1 MRDSDAKTNRACE
14 ALLQRLFFVMTLTGF
29 YCRSG
34 VAYRDVG
41 EGREQGRGSFSP
53 RFAPGT
59 ALLQLFFVVVL
70 TGMGLMPAN
79 ADEIR
84 PALLDVKEQNT
95 GLFAVTWK
103 IPVRGDRVLAITPQL
118 PGSLELVGS
127 PSVQDVPGARIEHST
142 FKSNGNPLTG
152 ESIVIEGLSAVQTD
166 VLLLIQ
172 LQDGTQHSAI
182 LRPASPEFTIPLKSS
197 KLKVAGDY
205 WRLGTGH
212 ILEGADHLLF
222 VLALLLIVSGFGQLL
237 KAVTAF
243 TVAHSITLA
252 LATLG
257 MVHVPAAPTE
267 AIIALSILF
276 LATEIIHKHNGQISL
291 TERYPWVIAFIFGLF
306 HGLGFA
312 GALSEI
318 GVPQHEVPLALFMF
332 NVGVETG
339 QLLFIG
345 AVLTLIALLKRLPL
359 TTPQGAWRV
368 LPYSIGSVAAFWT
381 IDRVM
386 SFLPVAV

>member
-1 MRDSDAKTNRACE
+1 
-14 ALLQRLFFVMTLTGF
+14 
-29 YCRSG
+29 
-34 VAYRDVG
+34 
-41 EGREQGRGSFSP
+41 
-53 RFAPGT
+53 
-59 ALLQLFFVVVL
+59 
-70 TGMGLMPAN
+70 MPAN

-84 PALLDVKEQNT
+84 PALLDIKEQNT

-103 IPVRGDRVLAITPQL
+103 VPMRGNRALPITPRL
-118 PGSLELVGS
+118 PQSLELLGK
-127 PSVQDVPGARIEHST
+127 PSLQDVPGALIELATYKNNAGS
-142 FKSNGNPLTG
+142 LTG
-152 ESIVIEGLSAVQTD
+152 QTIIIEGLTALQTD

-182 LRPASPEFTIPLKSS
+182 LRPSSPEYTIPLEAS
-197 KLKVAGDY
+197 KLEIAADY
-205 WRLGTGH
+205 WSMGTIH
-212 ILEGADHLLF
+212 ILEGIDHLLF
-222 VLALLLIVSGFGQLL
+222 VLALLLIVSGIGRLV

-243 TVAHSITLA
+243 TVAHSITLV

-257 MVHVPAAPTE
+257 LVHMPAAPTE

-276 LATEIIHKHNGQISL
+276 LAAEIVHQRNGVIGI

-339 QLLFIG
+339 QLLFIA
-345 AVLTLIALLKRLPL
+345 AVLGLIALLKRLPL
-359 TTPQGAWRV
+359 TAPQGAWRL
-368 LPYSIGSVAAFWT
+368 LPYSIGGVAAYWT
-381 IDRVM
+381 IDRVV
-386 SFLPVAV
+386 SFMPFAV

>member
-1 MRDSDAKTNRACE
+1 MIRSLVHT
-14 ALLQRLFFVMTLTGF
+14 FVFAVL
-29 YCRSG
+29 
-34 VAYRDVG
+34 VG
-41 EGREQGRGSFSP
+41 LYP
-53 RFAPGT
+53 A
-59 ALLQLFFVVVL
+59 
-70 TGMGLMPAN
+70 MPAN

-84 PALLDVKEQNT
+84 PALLDIKEQNT

-103 IPVRGDRVLAITPQL
+103 VPTRGDRILAITPQL
-118 PGSLELVGS
+118 PDSLELLGS
-127 PSVQDVPGARIEHST
+127 PSVQDIPGARIEHAT
-142 FKSNGNPLTG
+142 YKNNGASLTG
-152 ESIVIEGLSAVQTD
+152 QSIVINGLSALQTD

-182 LRPASPEFTIPLKSS
+182 LRPGSPEFTIPLEAS
-197 KLKVAGDY
+197 KLEIAGDY
-205 WRLGTGH
+205 WHMGTIH
-212 ILEGADHLLF
+212 ILEGVDHLLF
-222 VLALLLIVSGFGQLL
+222 VLALLLIVSGLGSLV

-257 MVHVPAAPTE
+257 VVHVPAAPTE

-276 LATEIIHKHNGQISL
+276 LASEIVHKHNGVIGI

-339 QLLFIG
+339 QLLFI
-345 AVLTLIALLKRLPL
+345 AVVLSLIALLQRLPF
-359 TTPQGAWRV
+359 TAPQGAWRLV
-368 LPYSIGSVAAFWT
+368 PYAIGSVAAFWT
-381 IDRVM
+381 IERVL
-386 SFLPVAV
+386 SFMPIPT

>member
-1 MRDSDAKTNRACE
+1 MRQFIKLLWLAC
-14 ALLQRLFFVMTLTGF
+14 
-29 YCRSG
+29 
-34 VAYRDVG
+34 VA
-41 EGREQGRGSFSP
+41 
-53 RFAPGT
+53 
-59 ALLQLFFVVVL
+59 VVL
-70 TGMGLMPAN
+70 ATFYPAMPVN

-84 PALLDVKEQNT
+84 PALLDIKEQNT

-103 IPVRGDRVLAITPQL
+103 VPTRGNRVLAITPQL
-118 PGSLELVGS
+118 PETLELLGS
-127 PSVQDVPGARIEHST
+127 PSVQDIPGARIEHAT
-142 FKSNGNPLTG
+142 YKNNGASLTG
-152 ESIVIEGLSAVQTD
+152 QSIVIDGLPAVQTD

-182 LRPASPEFTIPLKSS
+182 LRPGSPEFTIPLEAS
-197 KLKVAGDY
+197 KLEIAGDY
-205 WRLGTGH
+205 WRMGTIH
-212 ILEGADHLLF
+212 ILEGFDHLLF
-222 VLALLLIVSGFGQLL
+222 VLALLLIVSGLGSLV

-257 MVHVPAAPTE
+257 VVHVPAAPTE

-276 LATEIIHKHNGQISL
+276 LASEIIHQRHGVIGI

-318 GVPQHEVPLALFMF
+318 GVPQHEVPLALFTF

-339 QLLFIG
+339 QLLFI
-345 AVLTLIALLKRLPL
+345 AVVLSLMALLRRLPL
-359 TTPQGAWRV
+359 TAPKGAWQL
-368 LPYSIGSVAAFWT
+368 LPYAIGSVAAFWT
-381 IDRVM
+381 IERVM
-386 SFLPVAV
+386 SFAS

>member
-1 MRDSDAKTNRACE
+1 MIRPLFNLPVGADLVRDRGAKSNHRGQGP
-14 ALLQRLFFVMTLTGF
+14 LLQWLFFI
-29 YCRSG
+29 
-34 VAYRDVG
+34 
-41 EGREQGRGSFSP
+41 
-53 RFAPGT
+53 
-59 ALLQLFFVVVL
+59 VVL
-70 TGMGLMPAN
+70 TAAPVN

-84 PALLDVKEQNT
+84 PALLDIKEQAT

-103 IPVRGDRVLAITPQL
+103 VPTRGDRVLAITPQL
-118 PGSLELVGS
+118 PGSLERVGS
-127 PSVQDVPGARIEHST
+127 PTIQYVPGAQIEHTTYKNNAES
-142 FKSNGNPLTG
+142 LTG
-152 ESIVIEGLSAVQTD
+152 QMIVIDGLPAVQTD

-182 LRPASPEFTIPLKSS
+182 LRPGSPEFTIPLEAS
-197 KLKVAGDY
+197 KLEVAADY
-205 WRLGTGH
+205 WLLGTIH
-212 ILEGADHLLF
+212 ILEGMDHLLF
-222 VLALLLIVSGFGQLL
+222 VLALLLIVSGLGPLV

-276 LATEIIHKHNGQISL
+276 LATEIIHKHNGQFSL
-291 TERYPWVIAFIFGLF
+291 TENYPWVIAFIFGLF

-318 GVPQHEVPLALFMF
+318 GVPQHEVPLALLMF

-339 QLLFIG
+339 QLLFIA
-345 AVLTLIALLKRLPL
+345 AVLSLFVLLKRLPL
-359 TTPQGAWRV
+359 AAPQGAWRV

-381 IDRVM
+381 IQRVGL
-386 SFLPVAV
+386 FI

>member
-1 MRDSDAKTNRACE
+1 MLECHSNHCCKY
-14 ALLQRLFFVMTLTGF
+14 

-34 VAYRDVG
+34 V
-41 EGREQGRGSFSP
+41 SP

-59 ALLQLFFVVVL
+59 AFLQWLFLVMVL
-70 TGMGLMPAN
+70 SGIGMMTAG

-84 PALLDVKEQNT
+84 PALLDIKEQNT
-95 GLFAVTWK
+95 SLFAVTWK
-103 IPVRGDRVLAITPQL
+103 VPTRGDRVLAITPQL
-118 PGSLELVGS
+118 PESLERVGS
-127 PSVQDVPGARIEHST
+127 PSVQDVPGARIEHT
-142 FKSNGNPLTG
+142 TYKNNAATLTG
-152 ESIVIEGLSAVQTD
+152 QTIVIDGLQAVQTD

-182 LRPASPEFTIPLKSS
+182 LRPASPAFTIPLEAS
-197 KLKVAGDY
+197 KLEVAADY
-205 WRLGTGH
+205 WRLGTIH

-222 VLALLLIVSGFGQLL
+222 VLALLLIVSGLGELV

-257 MVHVPAAPTE
+257 VVHMPAAPTE

-291 TERYPWVIAFIFGLF
+291 TERYPWVIAFAFGLF

-318 GVPQHEVPLALFMF
+318 GVPQHEVPLALLMF

-339 QLLFIG
+339 QLLFI
-345 AVLTLIALLKRLPL
+345 AVVVSLMGLFRRLSL
-359 TTPQGAWRV
+359 QVPQGAWRV
-368 LPYSIGSVAAFWT
+368 APYTIGSVAAFWT
-381 IDRVM
+381 IQRVM
-386 SFLPVAV
+386 SFIPVAA

>member
-1 MRDSDAKTNRACE
+1 MQGLVTFRVGCAVRTMDHGLYLWCAR
-14 ALLQRLFFVMTLTGF
+14 RTL
-29 YCRSG
+29 R
-34 VAYRDVG
+34 R
-41 EGREQGRGSFSP
+41 
-53 RFAPGT
+53 
-59 ALLQLFFVVVL
+59 LFFVVVL
-70 TGMGLMPAN
+70 IGLYPAMPAS

-84 PALLDVKEQNT
+84 PALLDIKEQNT

-103 IPVRGDRVLAITPQL
+103 VPTRGDRVLAITPQL
-118 PGSLELVGS
+118 PDSLELVGS
-127 PSVQDVPGARIEHST
+127 PTIQDVPGARIEHST
-142 FKSNGNPLTG
+142 FKSNGKSLTG
-152 ESIVIEGLSAVQTD
+152 QTIVIDGLLAVQTD

-182 LRPASPEFTIPLKSS
+182 LRPASPEFTIPLEAS
-197 KLKVAGDY
+197 KLQVAGDY
-205 WRLGTGH
+205 WRMGTIH
-212 ILEGADHLLF
+212 ILEGVDHLLF
-222 VLALLLIVSGFGQLL
+222 VLALLLIVTGFGQLL

-257 MVHVPAAPTE
+257 MMHVPAAPTE

-276 LATEIIHKHNGQISL
+276 LATEIVHKHNGQFSL
-291 TERYPWVIAFIFGLF
+291 TETYPWVIAFIFGLF

-339 QLLFIG
+339 QLLFI
-345 AVLTLIALLKRLPL
+345 AVVLSLIAMLKRLPV
-359 TTPQGAWRV
+359 TAPQGTWR
-368 LPYSIGSVAAFWT
+368 LMPYGIGSVAAFWT
-381 IDRVM
+381 IERVV
-386 SFLPVAV
+386 SFLPVVA